1 MDVAGVEIDLDT
13 AIFHFSL
20 ALGAAVAYFVF
31 RRAGTPAA
39 AARDS
44 LAPLR
49 DSMAPPALPS
59 PEQLGTLIRGR
70 RSVFPKD
77 YTGEA
82 VPRDVIERALEA
94 ASWAPTH
101 GKTEPW
107 RFTVFHGA
115 DAVARW
121 HQLKLDGMRA
131 SMSGDE
137 LDAALTK
144 AERKK
149 KELKNVS
156 AIISL
161 GVKRVAS
168 SKGKLQPEWEEIASM
183 GCAVQNL
190 HLSLEADGYHGYWS
204 SGGVNGWAECDGTR
218 AVLGLDD
225 AVDGQYVLKDGTP
238 VKENDRVLGFF
249 FVGCKRTDANYRMK
263 REPVA
268 EKTTW
273 IE

>member
-1 MDVAGVEIDLDT
+1 MEVAGVELDLDT

-20 ALGAAVAYFVF
+20 ALGAAVAYYVF
-31 RRAGTPAA
+31 RSRITAKPAA
-39 AARDS
+39 A
-44 LAPLR
+44 P
-49 DSMAPPALPS
+49 PPALPS
-59 PEQLGTLIRGR
+59 PEQLGALIRGR

-137 LDAALTK
+137 LDAALAK

-190 HLSLEADGYHGYWS
+190 HLSLEAEGYHGYWS

-218 AVLGLDD
+218 AVLGLDN
-225 AVDGQYVLKDGTP
+225 AVNG
-238 VKENDRVLGFF
+238 ENDRVFGFF

-273 IE
+273 I

>member
-20 ALGAAVAYFVF
+20 ALGAAIAYFVF
-31 RRAGTPAA
+31 RRAGAKPSAPL
-39 AARDS
+39 RDS

-49 DSMAPPALPS
+49 DLSSALPS

-70 RSVFPKD
+70 RSVVPKD

-190 HLSLEADGYHGYWS
+190 HLSLEAEGYHGYWS

-218 AVLGLDD
+218 AVLGLDN
-225 AVDGQYVLKDGTP
+225 AVNS
-238 VKENDRVLGFF
+238 ENDRVFGFF
-249 FVGCKRTDANYRMK
+249 FVGCKRADANYRMK

>member
-1 MDVAGVEIDLDT
+1 MEVAGVELDLDT

-20 ALGAAVAYFVF
+20 ALGASVAYFVF
-31 RRAGTPAA
+31 RSRIGAKPAA
-39 AARDS
+39 AS
-44 LAPLR
+44 
-49 DSMAPPALPS
+49 PPPTLPS

-70 RSVFPKD
+70 RSVFPKT

-190 HLSLEADGYHGYWS
+190 HLSLEAEGYHGYWS

-218 AVLGLDD
+218 AVLGLDN
-225 AVDGQYVLKDGTP
+225 AVNG
-238 VKENDRVLGFF
+238 ENDRVFGFF